1 MEAERKF
8 VEWKYEC
15 EHWEEMMI
23 KRSHVWLVV
32 PVLFVALLLGVML
45 LHPNRVDAQPAQQYP
60 ILDKV
65 AAKVIAKY
73 QNSTCEQLYQQK
85 SQKAPPTPEEQ
96 KVITFLHNDA
106 QMRTLFINKVAPP
119 IANKLFECGL
129 IP

>member
-1 MEAERKF
+1 
-8 VEWKYEC
+8 
-15 EHWEEMMI
+15 MMI
-23 KRSHVWLVV
+23 KRSYLWLAV
-32 PVLFVALLLGVML
+32 PVLSVGLLLGLML
-45 LHPNRVDAQPAQQYP
+45 LRPNRANAQPAQQYP

>member
-1 MEAERKF
+1 
-8 VEWKYEC
+8 
-15 EHWEEMMI
+15 MMI

-32 PVLFVALLLGVML
+32 PVLFVALLLGLML
-45 LHPNRVDAQPAQQYP
+45 LRPNRVDAQPAQQYP

-73 QNSTCEQLYQQK
+73 QNSSCEQLYQQK

-106 QMRTLFINKVAPP
+106 QMRTVFINKVAPP